1 MLTCTNTFNLSLSA
15 RNFDQILLLQENK
28 EYNPKGVPTSHLS
41 SGEARV
47 LDRFQVNNLVLFLNL
62 VRFYCQDFV
71 KILHVSYFLQSFKV
85 APAIS
90 HMVMLQQP
98 SFINRLIGTDDD
110 QLTSIRSP
118 YTSRLKYL
126 LVDFTC
132 I

>member
-1 MLTCTNTFNLSLSA
+1 M
-15 RNFDQILLLQENK
+15 LLQENK
-28 EYNPKGVPTSHLS
+28 EYNPKGVPTLHMS

-47 LDRFQVNNLVLFLNL
+47 LDRFQVNSLVLLLNL
-62 VRFYCQDFV
+62 VIFCCQDFGTC
-71 KILHVSYFLQSFKV
+71 KILDVSYFLQSFKV

-126 LVDFTC
+126 LVDFTR
-132 I
+132 ISIFITESNTVIKRD

>member
-1 MLTCTNTFNLSLSA
+1 M
-15 RNFDQILLLQENK
+15 
-28 EYNPKGVPTSHLS
+28 
-41 SGEARV
+41 
-47 LDRFQVNNLVLFLNL
+47 LDRFQVNNLVLLLNL
-62 VRFYCQDFV
+62 VRFCCQDFV
-71 KILHVSYFLQSFKV
+71 KILHVSYLLQLFKV

-132 I
+132 ITESSDKKKLIFLKIEFIFFFQLCRIVQCTCL